1 MNEHSPN
8 TNSKSLHFGEIG
20 NSLGLLLRL
29 AQVRVFGVFYDK
41 LSHHGLKPG
50 EFTVLWL
57 ISLNPGSRQG
67 SIARQI
73 RIKPAHMTK
82 LISRVVDAGLVERVI
97 PKDDRRSI
105 KLWLTEQGEQFVGEN
120 KREFLNYL
128 KHENS
133 GLSEDE
139 FGQLIHLLRV
149 FNGMEASK

>member
-1 MNEHSPN
+1 
-8 TNSKSLHFGEIG
+8 
-20 NSLGLLLRL
+20 
-29 AQVRVFGVFYDK
+29 
-41 LSHHGLKPG
+41 
-50 EFTVLWL
+50 
-57 ISLNPGSRQG
+57 
-67 SIARQI
+67 
-73 RIKPAHMTK
+73 MTK

-105 KLWLTEQGEQFVGEN
+105 KLWLTEQGEQFVDEK